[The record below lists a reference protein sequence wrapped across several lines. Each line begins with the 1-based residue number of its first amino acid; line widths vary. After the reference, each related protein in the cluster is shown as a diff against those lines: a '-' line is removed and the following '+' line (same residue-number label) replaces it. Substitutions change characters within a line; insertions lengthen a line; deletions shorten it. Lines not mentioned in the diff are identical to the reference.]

1 MNGEG
6 NEELLKAAAVIKI
19 ELNSAEMEQLK
30 KDFSLYMKW
39 LEPLLS
45 LDCNNFDPLLFNDQ
59 ELNVMRQDQAEQSKL
74 QEVQSCA
81 ANFEEGYY
89 LVPPIIE

>member
-19 ELNSAEMEQLK
+19 ELNSTEIKQLK

-39 LEPLLS
+39 LEPLLG

-59 ELNVMRQDQAEQSKL
+59 ELNVMRKDQAEQSKL